1 MHDIRHDELR
11 LSGGRILEYAT
22 AGPVG
27 GMPLIF
33 NTGSPG
39 SGELF
44 QPLVEAAAAS
54 GLRTVVYS
62 RPGFGAS
69 SPQPDRLIASAASD
83 VAELLNELG
92 GERFVTI
99 GWSGGGPHALACAA
113 LLAGRCAG
121 VACVSS
127 IAPMGTDLDWFK
139 GMNAGNTEEF
149 SLAAAGA
156 DAVRPLVE
164 RNASDYAKMSAA
176 DLGKSLT
183 TRTDLDQGE
192 VATFR
197 EFLALTFN
205 RSVVNGSHGVM
216 QDDLAF
222 ARPWGFDVAT
232 VAAPTS
238 VWHGGSDGLVP
249 AAHSE
254 WIAAHVRGARL
265 HILAAESHVS
275 LLLATYR
282 EIIRELAEIRSVS

>member
-1 MHDIRHDELR
+1 MSD
-11 LSGGRILEYAT
+11 GRILEYAT

-44 QPLVEAAAAS
+44 QPLVDAAARS

-62 RPGFGAS
+62 RPGFGGS
-69 SPQPDRLIASAASD
+69 SPQADRRIASAAPD
-83 VAELLNELG
+83 VAELLNALG

-113 LLAGRCAG
+113 LLAERCAG
-121 VACVSS
+121 IACVSS

-139 GMNAGNTEEF
+139 GMNAGNIEEF
-149 SLAAAGA
+149 SLAATGA

-164 RNASDYAKMSAA
+164 RSANDLANLSMA

-192 VATFR
+192 VVRFR

-205 RSVVNGSHGVM
+205 RSVVNGWHGSM
-216 QDDLAF
+216 QDLLAF
-222 ARPWGFDVAT
+222 VGPWGFDVAS
-232 VAAPTS
+232 VSVPTS
-238 VWHGGSDGLVP
+238 VWHGDSDDLVP
-249 AAHSE
+249 ASHSE
-254 WIAAHVRGARL
+254 WIAAHIRGARL
-265 HILAAESHVS
+265 HILAGETHVS
-275 LLLATYR
+275 LLPAAYR
-282 EIIRELAEIRSVS
+282 EIIRELAEMSSLS